1 MKNYNINREAAKM
14 PGVSS
19 CKIDKYE
26 YRTGE
31 EVLPSNQT
39 QSQSK
44 YRTNQVYIPSSRK
57 NIWKRKKKLKML
69 LKNKEERLKKQLRN
83 KKSIY
88 KL

>member
-14 PGVSS
+14 QAVSS

-31 EVLPSNQT
+31 EVLPSSQS

-57 NIWKRKKKLKML
+57 NI
-69 LKNKEERLKKQLRN
+69 
-83 KKSIY
+83 
-88 KL
+88 

>member
-1 MKNYNINREAAKM
+1 MKNYNINTEAAKI
-14 PGVSS
+14 PAVSS

-57 NIWKRKKKLKML
+57 NIWKWKKKLKML

>member
-57 NIWKRKKKLKML
+57 NIWKWKKKLKML